1 MILASALMLVS
12 CVDEMST
19 ESFDNIKLDKTMLVL
34 PVDGGSVTLTVN
46 ATEDWAFDTLYTK
59 DAWPNVITRK
69 KNDAGEY
76 YVSKVEASWLS
87 VDKMAGAAG
96 ETVLTFSADSVAGGR
111 EIELCIKAGL
121 NSQFI
126 KVRQGS
132 MEASSA
138 TCAEV
143 IAGPDGKTYRV
154 KGVCTS
160 IANTQYGNWY
170 LNDGTGE
177 VYVYGTLDK
186 DGKTKNYESWGME
199 VGDVVEVEGPKLTYG
214 TTIELVDV
222 TVIKIEKSL
231 VKVIT
236 EEKRFEKEG
245 GEFELKVAFKG
256 EGLYPVVADTCK
268 SWVSI
273 VGVKTYAGTPTKI
286 EPNPADTAVVTFSV
300 AEFMEKAAPR
310 SGYIAL
316 TSAAGKSST
325 EVKYNIVQKGDIPE
339 PTPIKD
345 VATVEYAYV
354 EGTVVALCARGYILA
369 DETGAMLIY
378 YGSSYDGSHKV
389 GDKMGILGAP
399 SVYNFAAQISTIDF
413 EQKLDEGQE
422 VKHPEAVDYNGEK
435 VNELVKSLEGKDK
448 TKDVLVTFDYV
459 KMTGKL
465 SISGSNVN
473 ITIPGSE
480 AGTGSLYYALESLKA
495 ADFDG
500 KNVTVEG
507 YVNGVSGGKYINV
520 VATSLVEAS
529 GFIPE
534 LSLSKTSDKV
544 EADATEYSLDVTANL
559 KWTATPS
566 EGLTLDVTSGEGN
579 ATVKMTFAANET
591 EEDVQYTVTFKA
603 EGLADK
609 TFTLTQAKYVP
620 ENVEPTYPTIAE
632 VRALEPGAEAQ
643 TKGMVVATH
652 QQGYI
657 ISDETGLIYVYTKDV
672 PQVAVGN
679 TVVLSGKFDNYYGTL
694 QLKEVTVDSNDNA
707 TAAPVYPE
715 PIDLT
720 DQAAYDAYATFSK
733 DNPTDFAYVKIKG
746 VLTNGRYI
754 TVGTSTKQS
763 QLDWSNGDY
772 SALNDKTVIVTAYIK
787 GFHSKGY
794 YQIIETS
801 VEEVTAEADPWAGEN
816 VVSYDLP
823 ESASPSRQV
832 LRNIKYYA
840 DAENVNIRLVAS
852 VSKIGEVPTNGLTIS
867 FYDKTNGT
875 TGKGFYEW
883 WNKAIGD
890 SEYNAERC
898 GTIDGSALTM
908 TVAGADVPVET
919 TVDGDLVTWT
929 FAFPRSAD
937 VVLANDKVY
946 MGVLTLDAA
955 WNATG
960 AMPDKY
966 ADMFEVV
973 LP

>member
-1 MILASALMLVS
+1 MKLRYLFSMILASALMLVS

-46 ATEDWAFDTLYTK
+46 ATEDWAFDTLYTE

-448 TKDVLVTFDYV
+448 AKDVLVTFDYV

-544 EADATEYSLDVTANL
+544 EADATEYSLDVKANL

-566 EGLTLDVTSGEGN
+566 EGLTLDVNSGEGD

-632 VRALEPGAEAQ
+632 VIAAGAADAAE
-643 TKGMVVATH
+643 TVGTVVATYTR
-652 QQGYI
+652 GALLNDGTAYI
-657 ISDETGLIYVYTKDV
+657 LVYNGSALD
-672 PQVAVGN
+672 VAVGDKVHVSGKTSEYGGMLQFGQGS
-679 TVVLSGKFDNYYGTL
+679 TVTVLSSGNEVVHPEPAVLDGAGMDAILSETSVKYIEYTGTL
-694 QLKEVTVDSNDNA
+694 GVSGYYYNVTIDGAA
-707 TAAPVYPE
+707 TAIGSLQY
-715 PIDLT
+715 ID
-720 DQAAYDAYATFSK
+720 AAAHPAAVDGAA
-733 DNPTDFAYVKIKG
+733 IK
-746 VLTNGRYI
+746 VR
-754 TVGTSTKQS
+754 
-763 QLDWSNGDY
+763 
-772 SALNDKTVIVTAYIK
+772 
-787 GFHSKGY
+787 GY
-794 YQIIETS
+794 YIGVSSGKYVNTMTVS
-801 VEEVTAEADPWAGEN
+801 VEEV
-816 VVSYDLP
+816 
-823 ESASPSRQV
+823 
-832 LRNIKYYA
+832 K
-840 DAENVNIRLVAS
+840 
-852 VSKIGEVPTNGLTIS
+852 
-867 FYDKTNGT
+867 
-875 TGKGFYEW
+875 
-883 WNKAIGD
+883 
-890 SEYNAERC
+890 
-898 GTIDGSALTM
+898 
-908 TVAGADVPVET
+908 
-919 TVDGDLVTWT
+919 
-929 FAFPRSAD
+929 
-937 VVLANDKVY
+937 
-946 MGVLTLDAA
+946 
-955 WNATG
+955 
-960 AMPDKY
+960 
-966 ADMFEVV
+966 
-973 LP
+973 

>member
-1 MILASALMLVS
+1 MKLRYLFSMIIASVLLFAG
-12 CVDEMST
+12 CVKEEPT
-19 ESFDNIKLDKTMLVL
+19 GSFDNIKLDKTYLVL
-34 PVDGGSVTLTVN
+34 PENGGTVELKVT
-46 ATEDWAFDTLYTK
+46 ATEAWAFDTLYTE

-87 VDKMAGAAG
+87 VDKMAGEAG
-96 ETVLTFSADSVAGGR
+96 ETVIKFTADTVAGGR

-121 NSQFI
+121 NSQFVR
-126 KVRQGS
+126 VRQGS
-132 MEASSA
+132 LEASSA

-143 IAGPDGKTYRV
+143 IAGPDGKTYRI
-154 KGVCTS
+154 KGVVTS
-160 IANTQYGNWY
+160 IANTTYGNWY

-177 VYVYGTLDK
+177 VYIYGTLDK
-186 DGKTKNYESWGME
+186 DGKTKNFSSLGIE
-199 VGDVVEVEGPKLTYG
+199 VGDVVECEGPKTTYG
-214 TTIELVDV
+214 TTVELVDV
-222 TVIKIEKSL
+222 TVLNIEKSL

-256 EGLYPVVADTCK
+256 EGLYPEVADTCK

-325 EVKYNIVQKGDIPE
+325 EVKYNIVQKGNIPD

-422 VKHPEAVDYNGEK
+422 VKHPEAVDYNGAK

-544 EADATEYSLDVTANL
+544 EADATEYSFDIKANL
-559 KWTATPS
+559 KWTATASAGVTLTPS
-566 EGLTLDVTSGEGN
+566 NGEGN
-579 ATVKMTFAANET
+579 ATVKMTFAANT
-591 EEDVQYTVTFKA
+591 AEEDVTHTVTVKA

-609 TFTLTQAKYVP
+609 TFTLTQSKLVAEGTKVLLSESFANGIGDFTVEGDPVWNASSYDPDTFMKASGYISNAKTDAESFLVSPALDLTTVTKAYLSFRHTGKFFGTMANEATVWVR
-620 ENVEPTYPTIAE
+620 EKDGVWAQLTIPTY
-632 VRALEPGAEAQ
+632 
-643 TKGMVVATH
+643 M
-652 QQGYI
+652 
-657 ISDETGLIYVYTKDV
+657 TGKDYVFV
-672 PQVAVGN
+672 N
-679 TVVLSGKFDNYYGTL
+679 SG
-694 QLKEVTVDSNDNA
+694 S
-707 TAAPVYPE
+707 
-715 PIDLT
+715 IDLT
-720 DQAAYDAYATFSK
+720 SYVGKNVQIGFKYVSTTAAA
-733 DNPTDFAYVKIKG
+733 
-746 VLTNGRYI
+746 
-754 TVGTSTKQS
+754 GT
-763 QLDWSNGDY
+763 W
-772 SALNDKTVIVTAYIK
+772 
-787 GFHSKGY
+787 
-794 YQIIETS
+794 
-801 VEEVTAEADPWAGEN
+801 EVTDI
-816 VVSYDLP
+816 VVSNAL
-823 ESASPSRQV
+823 
-832 LRNIKYYA
+832 
-840 DAENVNIRLVAS
+840 AE
-852 VSKIGEVPTNGLTIS
+852 
-867 FYDKTNGT
+867 
-875 TGKGFYEW
+875 
-883 WNKAIGD
+883 
-890 SEYNAERC
+890 
-898 GTIDGSALTM
+898 
-908 TVAGADVPVET
+908 
-919 TVDGDLVTWT
+919 
-929 FAFPRSAD
+929 
-937 VVLANDKVY
+937 
-946 MGVLTLDAA
+946 
-955 WNATG
+955 
-960 AMPDKY
+960 
-966 ADMFEVV
+966 
-973 LP
+973 